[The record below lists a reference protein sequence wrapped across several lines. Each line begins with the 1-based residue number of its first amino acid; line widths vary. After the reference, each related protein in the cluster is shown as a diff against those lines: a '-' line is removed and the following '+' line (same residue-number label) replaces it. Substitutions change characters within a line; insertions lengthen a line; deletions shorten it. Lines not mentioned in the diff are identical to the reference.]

1 MLFNF
6 KKFNKE
12 DTKIKVISLT
22 FPIKTYKKIKE
33 KNQEKLTNTAK
44 GFFHLL
50 SEFGKLKK
58 RNNEI
63 KIIMLEDQ
71 LQELT
76 TDTCGIFQRYFYKNL
91 FDPDSDSKILND
103 QFLTKKT
110 VTTLL
115 NEIFSTNKE
124 TNEEEMRLFA
134 KDNNL

>member
-12 DTKIKVISLT
+12 DTKIKVVSLT

-33 KNQEKLTNTAK
+33 KNQEKLANNAK

-63 KIIMLEDQ
+63 KIIMLEGGSTSRTYDRHVWNIS
-71 LQELT
+71 T
-76 TDTCGIFQRYFYKNL
+76 IFL
-91 FDPDSDSKILND
+91 
-103 QFLTKKT
+103 
-110 VTTLL
+110 
-115 NEIFSTNKE
+115 
-124 TNEEEMRLFA
+124 
-134 KDNNL
+134 

>member
-12 DTKIKVISLT
+12 DTKIKVVSLT

-44 GFFHLL
+44 GFFHLS

-63 KIIMLEDQ
+63 RIIMLED
-71 LQELT
+71 
-76 TDTCGIFQRYFYKNL
+76 
-91 FDPDSDSKILND
+91 
-103 QFLTKKT
+103 
-110 VTTLL
+110 
-115 NEIFSTNKE
+115 
-124 TNEEEMRLFA
+124 
-134 KDNNL
+134 

>member
-12 DTKIKVISLT
+12 DTEIKVVSLT

-58 RNNEI
+58 
-63 KIIMLEDQ
+63 
-71 LQELT
+71 
-76 TDTCGIFQRYFYKNL
+76 
-91 FDPDSDSKILND
+91 
-103 QFLTKKT
+103 
-110 VTTLL
+110 
-115 NEIFSTNKE
+115 
-124 TNEEEMRLFA
+124 
-134 KDNNL
+134 